1 MSEPMEILHT
11 PDDRF
16 AHLADYEFEP
26 HYVSVP
32 AGGGSQQVLRVH
44 YLDEGP
50 RDSEELLLLMHG
62 ELSWCYLYRKMIPPL
77 VDSGFRVVAPD
88 LVGQG
93 RSDKPA
99 SRSDYTYA
107 SHVEWMRAAL
117 LDALELE
124 SITLVCHDW
133 GGLIGLRL
141 VAEHPERF
149 RRVVAAN
156 TALPTGDREIS
167 DAFLAWQNRSQE
179 LALPVGEIVARGC
192 VNPLPAE
199 VVTAYNAP
207 FPEERYQE
215 GMRQLALLV
224 PVWPDDP
231 ASEANRLAWETLAGL
246 DLPFL
251 CAFSDSDPI
260 TRNIDKAFVRS
271 IRGAKNQPHTTIKGA
286 GHFLQEDNPQ
296 DLVAAVIRFVSTT

>member
-1 MSEPMEILHT
+1 MSEPMEILRT
-11 PDDRF
+11 PEDRF

-32 AGGGSQQVLRVH
+32 AGDGSHQVLRVH

-50 RDSEELLLLMHG
+50 RDSDELLLLMHG
-62 ELSWCYLYRKMIPPL
+62 ELSWSYLYRKMIPPL

-99 SRSDYTYA
+99 SRSHYTYA
-107 SHVEWMRAAL
+107 RHVEWMRAAL

-124 SITLVCHDW
+124 RITLVCHDW
-133 GGLIGLRL
+133 GGLMGLRL
-141 VAEHPERF
+141 VAEHSERF

-156 TALPTGDREIS
+156 TALPTGDKEIS
-167 DAFLAWQNRSQE
+167 DAFLAWQNQSQE
-179 LALPVGEIVARGC
+179 LALPVGEIVSRGC
-192 VNPLPAE
+192 VNPLPDE
-199 VVTAYNAP
+199 VITAYEAP
-207 FPEERYQE
+207 FPEERYKE
-215 GMRQLALLV
+215 GMKQLPLLI

-231 ASEANRLAWETLAGL
+231 AAGANRLAWETLAEL
-246 DLPFL
+246 DIPFL

-260 TRNIDKAFVRS
+260 TRNIDKAFMRS
-271 IRGAKNQPHTTIKGA
+271 IRGAENQPHTTIKGA
-286 GHFLQEDNPQ
+286 GHFLQEDNWQ

>member
-1 MSEPMEILHT
+1 MEILRT
-11 PDDRF
+11 PEDRF

-32 AGGGSQQVLRVH
+32 AGDGSHQVLRVH

-50 RDSEELLLLMHG
+50 RDSDELLLLMHG
-62 ELSWCYLYRKMIPPL
+62 ELSWSYLYRKMIPPL

-99 SRSDYTYA
+99 SRSHYTYA
-107 SHVEWMRAAL
+107 RHVEWMRAAL

-124 SITLVCHDW
+124 RITLVCHDW
-133 GGLIGLRL
+133 GGLMGLRL
-141 VAEHPERF
+141 VAEHSERF

-156 TALPTGDREIS
+156 TALPTGDKEIS
-167 DAFLAWQNRSQE
+167 DAFLAWQNQSQE
-179 LALPVGEIVARGC
+179 LALPVGEIVSRGC
-192 VNPLPAE
+192 VNPLPDE
-199 VVTAYNAP
+199 VITAYEAP
-207 FPEERYQE
+207 FPEERYKE
-215 GMRQLALLV
+215 GMKQLPLLI

-231 ASEANRLAWETLAGL
+231 AAGANRLAWETLAEL
-246 DLPFL
+246 DIPFL

-260 TRNIDKAFVRS
+260 TRNIDKAFMRS
-271 IRGAKNQPHTTIKGA
+271 IRGAENQPHTTIKGA
-286 GHFLQEDNPQ
+286 GHFLQEDNWQ